1 MMSSY
6 KSLSEILEKE
16 KPFEK
21 FKTAIDGYSVVEEFH
36 KIFPELKK
44 VVTAKKFESNI
55 LFIHVENSVWR
66 SELNLHKEKIISK
79 INKFFGKS
87 IIKNI
92 KFI

>member
-1 MMSSY
+1 MTNY
-6 KSLSEILEKE
+6 KSLSEILESE

-21 FKTAIDGYSVVEEFH
+21 FKTAIDGYSVVDEFE

-44 VVTAKKFESNI
+44 VAKAKKYESNI
-55 LFIHVENSVWR
+55 LFIHAENSVWR
-66 SELNLHKEKIISK
+66 SELNIHKEKMILK
-79 INKFFGKS
+79 INKYFGKN

>member
-1 MMSSY
+1 MKHY
-6 KSLSEILEKE
+6 RSLSEILENE

-21 FKTAIDGYSVVEEFH
+21 FKTAIEGYSVVDEFH

-44 VVTAKKFESNI
+44 VAVAKKFESNI
-55 LFIHVENSVWR
+55 LFIHAENSVWR
-66 SELNLHKEKIISK
+66 SELNLHKEKMISK
-79 INKFFGKS
+79 INNFFGKN

>member
-1 MMSSY
+1 MNKY
-6 KSLSEILEKE
+6 KSLSEILDKE

-21 FKTAIDGYSVVEEFH
+21 FKTAIDGYSVVDEFH

-44 VVTAKKFESNI
+44 VAEAKKFDASI
-55 LFIHVENSVWR
+55 LFVRAENSVWR
-66 SELNLHKEKIISK
+66 SELNLHKEKMISK
-79 INKFFGKS
+79 INKFFGKN